1 MEVKQFSIPI
11 GEKEIL
17 LEVGRFSQQAEAA
30 VLAKCGGTV
39 VHATVALG
47 GESNLGW
54 FPLQVEYIE
63 KLYAGGKIKGSRWVK
78 REGRP
83 SDEAIL
89 SARVIDRSIRPMFPD
104 GYKREVQVIAT
115 VLSVDSVNNPDMLA
129 LVATTAALEISSI
142 PFNGPISGL
151 RVGYLPKEDK
161 FTYNPTY
168 EELTDSALDLIVAGT
183 DKAIVMVEAGAL
195 EVSEAQM
202 VKALEAAHEQIKGI
216 NSVLKEM
223 KSAIGKEKSV
233 FEAPQLDEELIEKI
247 WKNHQSEIAQA
258 VKAKA
263 LLQPQDDTIAK
274 LKEKLIAEDEALE
287 EAPLGEIFSLLMKR
301 EARRRTFEERIRPD
315 ERQTDQI
322 REITCEVDLLPTAHG
337 SAMFKRGATQVL
349 TITTLASPAFAQ
361 LIEDMEGEEEK
372 RYIHH
377 YNMPP
382 FASGET
388 GRVGWPKRREIGHGA
403 LAERAL
409 LPVIPSQEEFPYT
422 IHVVSEVMSSNGSTS
437 QASVCGSTLSLMAAG
452 VPIRKPVAGIAMGL
466 MRNDDTNEYVVLSDI
481 QGLEDHIG
489 DMDFKVAGTDE
500 GITAIQMD
508 IKIDGIPMEV
518 MTEALEQARIGRL
531 HILGKM
537 LECLP
542 EPRKELAANAPKI
555 EAVQIL
561 VSQIGELIGPG
572 GKNIRS
578 LQESTKTEIS
588 VDEDGRVTVASPI
601 QEDIDR
607 AVHAIRNMMMTFEPG
622 MEFDGKVTRIEEY
635 GAFVEMVPG
644 RDGLVHVSQ
653 MATGYVR
660 DPHEVVNLDDV
671 VHVEVLEV
679 DGDRVRLTMLSKEER
694 EQAEAERQE
703 RRQQGGGDRGG
714 SSGGRSG
721 GRQDDGSGRSDRGGR
736 GGYGGDRG
744 GRGGDR
750 RSGGRSDRGGR
761 GGSYGGGRS

>member
-1 MEVKQFSIPI
+1 
-11 GEKEIL
+11 
-17 LEVGRFSQQAEAA
+17 
-30 VLAKCGGTV
+30 
-39 VHATVALG
+39 
-47 GESNLGW
+47 
-54 FPLQVEYIE
+54 
-63 KLYAGGKIKGSRWVK
+63 
-78 REGRP
+78 
-83 SDEAIL
+83 
-89 SARVIDRSIRPMFPD
+89 
-104 GYKREVQVIAT
+104 
-115 VLSVDSVNNPDMLA
+115 
-129 LVATTAALEISSI
+129 
-142 PFNGPISGL
+142 
-151 RVGYLPKEDK
+151 
-161 FTYNPTY
+161 
-168 EELTDSALDLIVAGT
+168 
-183 DKAIVMVEAGAL
+183 
-195 EVSEAQM
+195 
-202 VKALEAAHEQIKGI
+202 
-216 NSVLKEM
+216 
-223 KSAIGKEKSV
+223 
-233 FEAPQLDEELIEKI
+233 
-247 WKNHQSEIAQA
+247 
-258 VKAKA
+258 
-263 LLQPQDDTIAK
+263 
-274 LKEKLIAEDEALE
+274 
-287 EAPLGEIFSLLMKR
+287 
-301 EARRRTFEERIRPD
+301 
-315 ERQTDQI
+315 
-322 REITCEVDLLPTAHG
+322 
-337 SAMFKRGATQVL
+337 
-349 TITTLASPAFAQ
+349 
-361 LIEDMEGEEEK
+361 
-372 RYIHH
+372 
-377 YNMPP
+377 
-382 FASGET
+382 
-388 GRVGWPKRREIGHGA
+388 
-403 LAERAL
+403 
-409 LPVIPSQEEFPYT
+409 
-422 IHVVSEVMSSNGSTS
+422 
-437 QASVCGSTLSLMAAG
+437 
-452 VPIRKPVAGIAMGL
+452 MGM
-466 MRNDDTNEYVVLSDI
+466 MRNDETNEYVVLSDI

-555 EAVQIL
+555 ETVQIL

-607 AVHAIRNMMMTFEPG
+607 AVHTIRNMMMTFEPG